1 VKTLRIGS
9 RGSALAAW
17 QAQHIAAKL
26 SQFGTGTEIVYIK
39 TSGDRMPEAGINQF
53 GVKGVFIKEI
63 EDALL
68 GGQIDFAVHSM
79 KDVPTDTPAG
89 LAFPAICER
98 EDVRDALISA
108 KGVSLAAL
116 PTRSRVGTSSLRRQ
130 AQLRRARPDLELV
143 EMRGNV
149 DTRLKKLD
157 RGECDAIV
165 LAKAGLDR
173 LGLTSRISEVLSTD
187 VCLPAVGQGALA
199 IEARAADAEIMAL
212 LGRLDHRV
220 TRAAVTAERALLR
233 EVEGGCQIPLGAW
246 AWVEGENLVLD
257 ACIASLQGEDY
268 IRTQVSGP
276 LDDADG
282 LGRRAAHELLAAG
295 AGRILKLLGR
305 QVAGD

>member
-17 QAQHIAAKL
+17 QAQHIVSQL
-26 SQFGTGTEIVYIK
+26 SQFGAGTEIVYIK
-39 TSGDRMPEAGINQF
+39 TSGDRMPQAGINQF

-68 GGQIDFAVHSM
+68 DGQIDLAVHSM
-79 KDVPTDTPAG
+79 KDVPTETPAG

-108 KGVSLAAL
+108 KGVSLATL

-130 AQLRRARPDLELV
+130 AQLRRARPDLEFV

-157 RGECDAIV
+157 RGEYDAIV

-173 LGLTSRISEVLSTD
+173 LGLTFRISEVLSTD

-246 AWVEGENLVLD
+246 ARVDGENLVLD

-268 IRTQVSGP
+268 IRRQVSGP

-282 LGRRAAHELLAAG
+282 LGCRAAHGLLAAG